1 MRYYIGLVVSSY
13 TKTQIVFTLGSWYQA
28 PGGGGQGPTGYALAV
43 GAPYTMSVKGA
54 HFTGIVP

>member
-43 GAPYTMSVKGA
+43 GDPYTMSV
-54 HFTGIVP
+54 